1 MKREQLTVGS
11 ILGAALLLAV
21 TAVPARGQASRAE
34 LLKNSDIV
42 FVGTVD
48 QVGATSF
55 PGVPVS
61 SRTVVVRV
69 DTVLQKAAAVAL
81 AQGDKITVEVKDPSP
96 FREGIQA
103 TFYTVGWILG
113 EGIAVREVGHE
124 ISPVT
129 LEAGAI
135 SQKREEI
142 MAIGRELSDAE
153 LRARIQAA
161 DVVIVG
167 RVVRVGAETIAAAGG
182 PTVTIDS
189 EHAPQWQEAII
200 RVESAIK
207 GAEAGQEIVL
217 RFPASDDV
225 AWFQVP
231 KFKEGQEGTFIL
243 QKDKVTG
250 APNAMMA
257 GVRVN
262 AYTALTRQDVFSK
275 AESQRIRA
283 LAKE

>member
-48 QVGATSF
+48 QVGAASF
-55 PGVPVS
+55 PGVPIS

-96 FREGIQA
+96 FQEGVQA
-103 TFYTVGWILG
+103 TFYAVGWILG

-231 KFKEGQEGTFIL
+231 KFKEGQERTFIL
-243 QKDKVTG
+243 QKDQVSGTPKAMLAG
-250 APNAMMA
+250 AE
-257 GVRVN
+257 VN
-262 AYTALTRQDVFSK
+262 AYTALKPQDALSRQE
-275 AESQRIRA
+275 AERVRT